1 MTGSMDRRGGIAASL
16 RRLAPLMIGLAIL
29 ALGTAFG
36 WNAALVEAVV
46 TPPPIVRAALVAIS
60 LVAGFLLVARAIE
73 RLTRSGGP
81 DASVRDVAGML
92 RGIRLVF
99 LAVAAF
105 SAAAGWLLGHP
116 LPIVLALVIAA
127 VDIIETSFL
136 LLVVTVRGPAAGGG
150 AGEQEP

>member
-1 MTGSMDRRGGIAASL
+1 MRERDGSGGWL
-16 RRLAPLMIGLAIL
+16 GRVVPLVAGLAIL
-29 ALGTAFG
+29 VLGTAFG

-46 TPPPIVRAALVAIS
+46 TPPSVVRAALVAAALI
-60 LVAGFLLVARAIE
+60 AGFLLLARALE

-105 SAAAGWLLGHP
+105 SAAIGWLLGHP
-116 LPIVLALVIAA
+116 LPLVLALVIAGI
-127 VDIIETSFL
+127 DIVETSFL
-136 LLVVTVRGPAAGGG
+136 LLVVAARGSEAGGEIG
-150 AGEQEP
+150 PREP